1 MDINQERKY
10 DAVDGKIVN
19 RATGKP
25 IPDDEPII
33 IFRAKDPHAVMAMAE
48 YIDYC
53 QNDQHKQV
61 ITGRMKDFLD
71 FARNHPERMKEP
83 DSDESCLRPDKVHYQ
98 RREIGEGDWEDC
110 TKSQFECCENHPLY
124 DTRKL

>member
-33 IFRAKDPHAVMAMAE
+33 IFRAKDKYAVMAMVE
-48 YIDYC
+48 YLDYC
-53 QNDQHKQV
+53 QDDQHRKV
-61 ITGRMKDFLD
+61 IAGRIKDFMD
-71 FARNHPERMKEP
+71 FGRKNPDRMKEP
-83 DSDESCLRPDKVHYQ
+83 DSDSSCLK
-98 RREIGEGDWEDC
+98 
-110 TKSQFECCENHPLY
+110 
-124 DTRKL
+124 